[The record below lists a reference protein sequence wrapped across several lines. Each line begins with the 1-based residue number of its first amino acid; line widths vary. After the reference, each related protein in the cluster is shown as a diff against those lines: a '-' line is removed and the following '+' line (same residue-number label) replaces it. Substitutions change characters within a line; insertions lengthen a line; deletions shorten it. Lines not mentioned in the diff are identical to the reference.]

1 MDAIQ
6 ILDIA
11 IAKVSA
17 MQNAQDCDASG
28 MIKRSQ
34 EVKSIARKALV
45 DVNASQ
51 SMLNALEQ
59 ISFESGYTGHF
70 ADKMYGIEG
79 MFIGIQQTY
88 QTGVKMVIQ
97 LLTQERDART
107 KKKENDR
114 SDKALLVSILAL
126 IVAVLSLLVALFK

>member
-6 ILDIA
+6 ILDNA
-11 IAKVSA
+11 IVQISA
-17 MQNAQDCDASG
+17 MQNAQVGDTHNVVSRG
-28 MIKRSQ
+28 QKI
-34 EVKSIARKALV
+34 KSIARKALTN
-45 DVNASQ
+45 VNAHQ
-51 SMLNALEQ
+51 SVLDALEQ

-97 LLTQERDART
+97 LLTQERDARA
-107 KKKENDR
+107 KMKDNDR

-126 IVAVLSLLVALFK
+126 IVAVLSLLVALYK